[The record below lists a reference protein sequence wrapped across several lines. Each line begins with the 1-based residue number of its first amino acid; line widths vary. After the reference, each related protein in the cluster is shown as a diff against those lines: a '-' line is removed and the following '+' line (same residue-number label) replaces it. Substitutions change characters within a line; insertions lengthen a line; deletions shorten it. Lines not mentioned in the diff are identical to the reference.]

1 MIIKSISLQVG
12 MYMLLLIGLSI
23 GSLPIAAAADFPSR
37 TIHLVVPYPPG
48 GSADVM
54 GRMVAAAIT
63 KPLGEKV
70 VVDNRGGASGNI
82 AAQMVAHAR
91 HDGYTLMIGNAPV
104 LAINPNLYK
113 HPGFDPIKD
122 FAPISLISEVPLFLL
137 VNPKAPFQS
146 VNELI
151 AWAKKNPGQLH
162 YAAGSSGSTTAL
174 SMEMFLMAANIKG
187 VQVAYRGS
195 GPALIGLMAGQ
206 VPVMF
211 ELMPSAMPFVKS
223 HKLNALAVTTSKRQ
237 SDFPNLPTIAESG
250 FPGFKVSSWFGVVAP
265 AGTPKE
271 VVDKLSSVISKAV
284 GSPEFK
290 ARLRKLGAVPFP
302 GGPTEFSELIKSELA
317 KWKPVIK
324 ESGAVIE

>member
-1 MIIKSISLQVG
+1 
-12 MYMLLLIGLSI
+12 
-23 GSLPIAAAADFPSR
+23 
-37 TIHLVVPYPPG
+37 
-48 GSADVM
+48 
-54 GRMVAAAIT
+54 
-63 KPLGEKV
+63 
-70 VVDNRGGASGNI
+70 
-82 AAQMVAHAR
+82 
-91 HDGYTLMIGNAPV
+91 
-104 LAINPNLYK
+104 
-113 HPGFDPIKD
+113 
-122 FAPISLISEVPLFLL
+122 
-137 VNPKAPFQS
+137 
-146 VNELI
+146 
-151 AWAKKNPGQLH
+151 
-162 YAAGSSGSTTAL
+162 
-174 SMEMFLMAANIKG
+174 MEMFLMAANIKG

-271 VVDKLSSVISKAV
+271 VIDKLSSVISKAV

-302 GGPTEFSELIKSELA
+302 GGPTKFSELIKSELA